1 MKYLA
6 EKMNDEFNGFWKLE
20 ERGSQLVCINR
31 FGGWHDYCK
40 ELGEDIYEVEKYE
53 DLPFTK
59 YYINDKYKTGWLDR
73 NGRFYGCDWEMHV
86 FVAEYCF
93 KKTEEELEKEGWI
106 KITKSTYGSSWF
118 TDITG
123 EYDYYYLSDWP
134 MTAEQKNWLSMNE
147 FKIPDWK

>member
-6 EKMNDEFNGFWKLE
+6 EKMNNEFNGFWKLE
-20 ERGSQLVCINR
+20 ERDGRLVCINR

-53 DLPFTK
+53 DLPFAK

-73 NGRFYGCDWEMHV
+73 NGRFYGCDWEMHD

-93 KKTEEELEKEGWI
+93 KKTEKDLEKEG
-106 KITKSTYGSSWF
+106 KQS
-118 TDITG
+118 
-123 EYDYYYLSDWP
+123 E
-134 MTAEQKNWLSMNE
+134 
-147 FKIPDWK
+147 